1 MPGLGHILQR
11 NKTGL
16 YLLIIT
22 FIFWIIISTVNN
34 LWIGLIYVI
43 YMVIVTIM
51 HITYPNIKIVI
62 FFYRLLKFKK
72 D

>member
-1 MPGLGHILQR
+1 MVEHYFASVISLIMPGLGHILQR

-43 YMVIVTIM
+43 YMVIVAYYAYYLPEI
-51 HITYPNIKIVI
+51 
-62 FFYRLLKFKK
+62 
-72 D
+72 

>member
-1 MPGLGHILQR
+1 MVEHYFASVISLIMPGLGHILQR

-22 FIFWIIISTVNN
+22 FIFWIIISTVNT

-43 YMVIVTIM
+43 YMVIVAYYAYYLPEI
-51 HITYPNIKIVI
+51 
-62 FFYRLLKFKK
+62 
-72 D
+72 